1 MRSLTHAALVV
12 LILFISLGGRAQA
25 TEQQLDRDAAAA
37 LNALYA
43 SSPAARA
50 LGAKAKGV
58 LVFPDARES
67 SFVEGALAG
76 DGVLF
81 RDGTVAGHYSIGSLA
96 ADLEAGAQSY
106 SYALFFMSDAAL
118 ENLSD
123 SLDFD
128 ISLDPDVVL
137 VYLGG
142 ATELPAATVQPY

>member
-118 ENLSD
+118 ENLGD

-128 ISLDPDVVL
+128 ISLHPDVVL
-137 VYLGG
+137 VYIGG

>member
-1 MRSLTHAALVV
+1 MRSLTHAALVL

-118 ENLSD
+118 ENLGD

>member
-1 MRSLTHAALVV
+1 MRSLTHAALVL

-137 VYLGG
+137 VYIGG

>member
-1 MRSLTHAALVV
+1 MRSLRSLILLV
-12 LILFISLGGRAQA
+12 LFISLTGRAQA

-37 LNALYA
+37 LSALYA
-43 SSPAARA
+43 GSRAARA

-67 SFVEGALAG
+67 SFVEGAIAG

-81 RDGTVAGHYSIGSLA
+81 RDGTVADHYNIGSLE

-142 ATELPAATVQPY
+142 ATELPAATAQPY

>member
-1 MRSLTHAALVV
+1 MRSLTHAALVL

-37 LNALYA
+37 LYALYA